1 VLGWSDAYEDKN
13 EELLRMTEQFMDAH
27 KECEEYERR
36 IESMEDEVGKLHID
50 ADHRLEQHQDT
61 YAENMRLKA

>member
-1 VLGWSDAYEDKN
+1 
-13 EELLRMTEQFMDAH
+13 MTEQFMDAH